1 MNTSSR
7 VVLLLASL
15 LLVSGCEPSC
25 EELSEETPTI
35 EVGIGTES
43 FEPIMEGAVLEAAWG
58 NQGGQHIWS
67 SLRGSGVHRGSALGS
82 DATSAE
88 SRPSVRFAVES
99 GESVLA
105 LYQVEHQMLSRT
117 IEGGEFVGATA
128 FINFNP
134 YSLPELFPEGF
145 DPEENYDKDEF
156 NEAFASAK
164 ELAHSMDWQFSITLK
179 DSCGTEVSDSR
190 TVRVSGVD
198 SFY

>member
-1 MNTSSR
+1 MNTSFR
-7 VVLLLASL
+7 VALLLPVLLLA
-15 LLVSGCEPSC
+15 SGCEPSC
-25 EELSEETPTI
+25 EELSEQTPSI

-43 FEPIMEGAVLEAAWG
+43 FEPITEGAVLEAAWG

-67 SLRGSGVHRGSALGS
+67 SLRVSGVHRGSFVGS
-82 DATSAE
+82 DAASAE
-88 SRPSVRFAVES
+88 SRPAVRFAVES

-105 LYQVEHQMLSRT
+105 LYQVEHQMLART
-117 IEGGEFVGATA
+117 TEGAEFVGATA

-145 DPEENYDKDEF
+145 DPEENYDEDEF

-164 ELAHSMDWQFSITLK
+164 ELAHSMDWQFSITLT

-190 TVRVSGVD
+190 TVRVSGID